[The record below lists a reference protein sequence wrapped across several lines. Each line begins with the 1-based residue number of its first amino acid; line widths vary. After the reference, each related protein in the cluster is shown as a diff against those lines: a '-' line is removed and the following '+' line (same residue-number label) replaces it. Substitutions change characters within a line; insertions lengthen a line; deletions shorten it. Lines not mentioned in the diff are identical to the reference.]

1 MVSEGKIKSKCHNWE
16 QLAEEGEMEEMQMC
30 GWRPDADSGCPNWGE
45 TLPKGDVGMGLGGPG
60 VRTVSQAQV
69 HTPRPPL
76 ETIPSVGMRWGVP
89 GLRGGVVGK
98 G

>member
-1 MVSEGKIKSKCHNWE
+1 
-16 QLAEEGEMEEMQMC
+16 MEEMQMC

-60 VRTVSQAQV
+60 VRPVSQAQV